1 MFTFFRD
8 ERLQIDVPVLEL
20 YWEELTIEEQEN
32 LLHKWEQ
39 IRSTIPD
46 RIVELERLIMQKQ
59 HQLSNEENF
68 DQSCCLNSQ
77 ISELASIINDLW
89 LWYRK
94 NMLITANK

>member
-8 ERLQIDVPVLEL
+8 ERLQIEIPVLEL
-20 YWEELTIEEQEN
+20 HWEELTIEEQEN
-32 LLHKWEQ
+32 LLHRWEQ

-46 RIVELERLIMQKQ
+46 RIIELERLIMQKQ

-68 DQSCCLNSQ
+68 DQSCYLNSQ
-77 ISELASIINDLW
+77 IAELASIINDLW